1 MHEHHPTAPTTPP
14 SQSVN
19 KHATNTQTC
28 MKATHPRFN
37 PPRNWTIEAP
47 VPTPSSDDAFA
58 EVKAKVD
65 LVKVVQE
72 HVRLTKRNKDL
83 WGLCPFHQEDSP
95 SFKVNPQMQSWYC
108 FGCERSGDV
117 FTFVELIE
125 KTDKR
130 GALQLL
136 AERAGVEL
144 KKLSPEQKERS
155 DSRRRLLAMLKL
167 AAQFYE
173 YVLWSTPAG
182 EKGRKLLEARMVGE
196 ETARRFQLGYAPAG
210 RGFAEYLRAKK
221 RSLQDA
227 QDAGLMRRDGTDFF
241 AERLVIPIRDER
253 GQPLAFTARTV
264 RSDEQRK
271 YINSPETAAYIKGR
285 VIFGLDLARDE
296 ISKKGHAVLMEGQFD
311 VITAHHHGVT
321 NAVASSGTALTDDQV
336 RLLKRF
342 TDEVLLV
349 FDADRAGRAA
359 AFKAIEL
366 AAAHQ
371 MRTRVATVTPPAKDP
386 DEFLRAAGAEAP
398 QRWDE
403 LAAAA
408 LSGWEFWI
416 KDALTGLNPGNPNQL
431 ELAASRAREVLEK
444 IPDPAVRETYRE
456 RAASWI
462 GVQPHLLTAQA
473 NPLPPSGGRVRER
486 GGEAPGNGKAGL
498 AARLVGKKLTV
509 GRYLLQLL
517 AVRPVAFE
525 RVRTK
530 LTPDEL
536 DEEDRGIYERM
547 LETYERG
554 GASGLETELAE
565 YPAEEQD
572 LIRRAWAAPPP
583 SVDDEVAV
591 ELAERIR
598 LDHMKGLH
606 SGIIRELSE
615 AESGKDS
622 ERVARLEAKARELAR
637 AINDLERRS

>member
-1 MHEHHPTAPTTPP
+1 
-14 SQSVN
+14 
-19 KHATNTQTC
+19 
-28 MKATHPRFN
+28 
-37 PPRNWTIEAP
+37 

-72 HVRLTKRNKDL
+72 HVRLTKKNRDFV
-83 WGLCPFHQEDSP
+83 GLCPFHQEDTP
-95 SFKVNPQMQSWYC
+95 SFTVHPDKQSWYC
-108 FGCERSGDV
+108 FGCQRHGDV

-130 GALQLL
+130 GALQSL

-155 DSRRRLLAMLKL
+155 DSRKRVLTMLKL

-182 EKGRKLLEARMVGE
+182 EKGRRLLEARMVGE

-227 QDAGLMRRDGTDFF
+227 QDAGLMRRDGSDFF

-253 GQPLAFTARTV
+253 GQPLAFTARAV
-264 RSDEQRK
+264 RADEQRK
-271 YINSPETAAYIKGR
+271 YINSPETPAYIKGR

-296 ISKKGHAVLMEGQFD
+296 IIKKGHAVLMEGQFD

-342 TDEVLLV
+342 TDELLLV
-349 FDADRAGRAA
+349 FDADRAGKAA

-366 AAAHQ
+366 ASAHQ

-386 DEFLRAAGAEAP
+386 DEFLRAAGAQAAEK
-398 QRWDE
+398 WEE

-408 LSGWEFWI
+408 PSGWEFWI
-416 KDALTGLNPGNPNQL
+416 KDSLTGLNPGNPNQL

-444 IPDPAVRETYRE
+444 IPDAAVRDTYRE
-456 RAASWI
+456 RAAGWI
-462 GVQPHLLTAQA
+462 GVQPHLLTAQ
-473 NPLPPSGGRVRER
+473 PSPSPRSGAR
-486 GGEAPGNGKAGL
+486 GGAESNGKSGL
-498 AARLVGKKLTV
+498 APRLTGKNLSV

-525 RVRTK
+525 RVRTQI
-530 LTPDEL
+530 TPEEL
-536 DEEDRGIYERM
+536 DEEDRGIYVRM
-547 LETYERG
+547 LESYERG
-554 GASGLETELAE
+554 GVSGLETELAG
-565 YPAEEQD
+565 YPPEEQD

-591 ELAERIR
+591 ELADRIR

-637 AINDLERRS
+637 AINELERRG

>member
-1 MHEHHPTAPTTPP
+1 M
-14 SQSVN
+14 
-19 KHATNTQTC
+19 
-28 MKATHPRFN
+28 
-37 PPRNWTIEAP
+37 
-47 VPTPSSDDAFA
+47 PTPSSDDAFA

-72 HVRLTKRNKDL
+72 HVRLTKRNKDF

-95 SFKVNPQMQSWYC
+95 SFKVNPQLQSWYC

-117 FTFVELIE
+117 FTFVELVE

-130 GALQLL
+130 GALQML

-144 KKLSPEQKERS
+144 RKLSPEQKERS

-167 AAQFYE
+167 AAQYDE

-182 EKGRKLLEARMVGE
+182 EVGRRLVADRDVGE
-196 ETARRFQLGYAPAG
+196 ETARRFQRGYAPAG

-221 RSLQDA
+221 RSLADA
-227 QDAGLMRRDGTDFF
+227 QDAGLTRRDGSDFF
-241 AERLVIPIRDER
+241 AQRLVIPIRDER

-264 RSDEQRK
+264 RVDEPRK

-296 ISKKGHAVLMEGQFD
+296 IAKRGHAVLMEGQFD
-311 VITAHHHGVT
+311 VITAHQFGVQ

-349 FDADRAGRAA
+349 FAADRAGRAA
-359 AFKAIEL
+359 AFRAVEL
-366 AAAHQ
+366 ASAHQ
-371 MRTRVATVTPPAKDP
+371 MRTRVATVTAPAKDP

-398 QRWDE
+398 QRWEE

-408 LSGWEFWI
+408 PSGWEFWI
-416 KDALTGLNPGNPNQL
+416 KDALTGLNTGNPNHL
-431 ELAASRAREVLEK
+431 ELAASKAREVLEK

-456 RAASWI
+456 RAAGWI
-462 GVQPHLLTAQA
+462 GVQPHLLTAQPQA
-473 NPLPPSGGRVRER
+473 KRA
-486 GGEAPGNGKAGL
+486 EAVSRTNGKSGL
-498 AARLVGKKLTV
+498 AARLTGKKLTV

-536 DEEDRGIYERM
+536 DEEDRGIYIRM
-547 LETYERG
+547 LETYERA
-554 GASGLETELAE
+554 GASGLETELAG

-583 SVDDEVAV
+583 SIDDEVAV
-591 ELAERIR
+591 ELAERIT
-598 LDHMKGLH
+598 LDRMRSRR
-606 SGIIRELSE
+606 SGIIREL
-615 AESGKDS
+615 
-622 ERVARLEAKARELAR
+622 
-637 AINDLERRS
+637 

>member
-1 MHEHHPTAPTTPP
+1 MPQLPA
-14 SQSVN
+14 
-19 KHATNTQTC
+19 
-28 MKATHPRFN
+28 
-37 PPRNWTIEAP
+37 
-47 VPTPSSDDAFA
+47 DDAFA

-65 LVKVVQE
+65 LIKVVQE
-72 HVRLTKRNKDL
+72 HVRLTKRNKDF
-83 WGLCPFHQEDSP
+83 WGLCPFHGEDSP

-155 DSRRRLLAMLKL
+155 DSRKRLLAMLKL
-167 AAQFYE
+167 AAQYYE
-173 YVLWSTPAG
+173 YVLWSMPAG
-182 EKGRKLLEARMVGE
+182 EKGRALLEARKVTE

-221 RSLQDA
+221 KSLQDA
-227 QDAGLMRRDGTDFF
+227 QDAGLMRRDGADFF
-241 AERLVIPIRDER
+241 AERLVVPIRDER
-253 GQPLAFTARTV
+253 GQPLAFTARAV
-264 RSDEQRK
+264 RPDEQRK
-271 YINSPETAAYIKGR
+271 YINSPETAAYVKGR
-285 VIFGLDLARDE
+285 VIFGLDMAKDE
-296 ISKKGHAVLMEGQFD
+296 ITRRGHAVLMEGQFD
-311 VITAHHHGVT
+311 VITAHQSGVT
-321 NAVASSGTALTDDQV
+321 NAVASSGTALTEEQV

-349 FDADRAGRAA
+349 FDADRAGRQA

-398 QRWDE
+398 QRWEE
-403 LAAAA
+403 LVSVA

-416 KDALTGLNPGNPNQL
+416 KDALTGLNPGNPNHL
-431 ELAASRAREVLEK
+431 EIAAGRAREVLER
-444 IPDPAVRETYRE
+444 IPDAAVRETYRE
-456 RAASWI
+456 RAAGWI
-462 GVQPHLLTAQA
+462 GVQPHLLS
-473 NPLPPSGGRVRER
+473 PLLPSAKGAEAGRNGAKEGGK
-486 GGEAPGNGKAGL
+486 GSL
-498 AARLVGKKLTV
+498 AARLTGKKVSV

-536 DEEDRGIYERM
+536 DEEDRVLYGRM
-547 LETYERG
+547 LESFERG
-554 GASGLETELAE
+554 GTSGLESDLAS
-565 YPAEEQD
+565 YSAEEQD

-583 SVDDEVAV
+583 SVDDELAE

-598 LDHMKGLH
+598 LDHMKRLH

-615 AESGKDS
+615 AERGKDS
-622 ERVARLEAKARELAR
+622 ERVARLEAQARDLQR
-637 AINDLERRS
+637 AITDLERRG

>member
-1 MHEHHPTAPTTPP
+1 
-14 SQSVN
+14 
-19 KHATNTQTC
+19 
-28 MKATHPRFN
+28 
-37 PPRNWTIEAP
+37 
-47 VPTPSSDDAFA
+47 VPTPGSDDAFA

-72 HVRLTKRNKDL
+72 HVRLTKRNKDF

-144 KKLSPEQKERS
+144 RKLSPEQKERS
-155 DSRRRLLAMLKL
+155 DSRKRLLAMLKL

-182 EKGRKLLEARMVGE
+182 EPGRRLLETRQVNE
-196 ETARRFQLGYAPAG
+196 ENARRFQLGYAPAG

-221 RSLQDA
+221 RSLADA
-227 QDAGLMRRDGTDFF
+227 QEGGLLRRDGTDFF

-264 RSDEQRK
+264 RADEQRK
-271 YINSPETAAYIKGR
+271 YINSPETPAYVKGR

-296 ISKKGHAVLMEGQFD
+296 IARRGHAVLMEGQFD
-311 VITAHHHGVT
+311 VITAHGAGIQNV
-321 NAVASSGTALTDDQV
+321 VASSGTALTDDQV

-342 TDEVLLV
+342 TDELLLV
-349 FDADRAGRAA
+349 FDADRAGRQAA
-359 AFKAIEL
+359 QKAVLL

-371 MRTRVATVTPPAKDP
+371 MRTRVATVSGAKDP
-386 DEFLRAAGAEAP
+386 DEFLRSAGADAAKQWE
-398 QRWDE
+398 E
-403 LAAAA
+403 LAAKAPSGFEFGMEEAA
-408 LSGWEFWI
+408 
-416 KDALTGLNPGNPNQL
+416 AGLNLSNANHV
-431 ELAASRAREVLEK
+431 ELAARKLREWIAQFPVALQE
-444 IPDPAVRETYRE
+444 DYRE
-456 RAASWI
+456 RAKRWM
-462 GVQPHLLTAQA
+462 GVSGHLLAA
-473 NPLPPSGGRVRER
+473 EPDEKRGPGR
-486 GGEAPGNGKAGL
+486 PGPQK
-498 AARLVGKKLTV
+498 VGKNGLESSPTGKKMTV

-517 AVRPVAFE
+517 AVRPVAFDL
-525 RVRTK
+525 VRTK
-530 LTPDEL
+530 ITPDEL

-547 LETYERG
+547 LETYERAG
-554 GASGLETELAE
+554 VSGLEKELAG

-591 ELAERIR
+591 ELAERIV
-598 LDHMKGLH
+598 LDRMRGRR

-615 AESGKDS
+615 AERGKDS
-622 ERVARLEAKARELAR
+622 ERVARLEAEARELGH
-637 AINDLERRS
+637 AIADMERRG

>member
-1 MHEHHPTAPTTPP
+1 M
-14 SQSVN
+14 
-19 KHATNTQTC
+19 
-28 MKATHPRFN
+28 
-37 PPRNWTIEAP
+37 
-47 VPTPSSDDAFA
+47 PTPSSDDAFA

-72 HVRLTKRNKDL
+72 YVRLTKRNKDF

-95 SFKVNPQMQSWYC
+95 SFHVNPQRQSWYC
-108 FGCERSGDV
+108 FGCERKGDV

-130 GALQLL
+130 GALQIL

-144 KKLSPEQKERS
+144 RKLSPDQKERS
-155 DSRRRLLAMLKL
+155 DSRKRLLAMLKL
-167 AAQFYE
+167 AAQYYE
-173 YVLWSTPAG
+173 YVLWSNPAG
-182 EKGRKLLEARMVGE
+182 EPGRRLLESRKVGE
-196 ETARRFQLGYAPAG
+196 ETARRFQLGFAPPG

-221 RSLQDA
+221 KSLQDA
-227 QDAGLMRRDGTDFF
+227 QDAGLMRRDGSDFF

-264 RSDEQRK
+264 RADEQRK
-271 YINSPETAAYIKGR
+271 YINSPETPAYIKGR

-296 ISKKGHAVLMEGQFD
+296 ITKKGHAVLMEGQFD

-321 NAVASSGTALTDDQV
+321 NSVASSGTALTDDQV

-342 TDEVLLV
+342 TDELLLV

-366 AAAHQ
+366 ASAHQ
-371 MRTRVATVTPPAKDP
+371 MRTRVATIPPPAKDP
-386 DEFLRAAGAEAP
+386 DEFLRAAGAQAP
-398 QRWDE
+398 EKWEE
-403 LAAAA
+403 LVAAAP
-408 LSGWEFWI
+408 SGWEFWI
-416 KDALTGLNPGNPNQL
+416 KDSLAGLNPGNPNQL

-456 RAASWI
+456 RAAGWI
-462 GVQPHLLTAQA
+462 GVQPHLLTPQA
-473 NPLPPSGGRVRER
+473 PTPSPARGRAGEGG
-486 GGEAPGNGKAGL
+486 GGTGTNGRNGL
-498 AARLVGKKLTV
+498 APRLPGKKLTV

-525 RVRTK
+525 RVRAK
-530 LTPDEL
+530 LIPEEL
-536 DEEDRGIYERM
+536 DEQDRGIYVRM

-554 GASGLETELAE
+554 GASGLETELAG

-583 SVDDEVAV
+583 SVDDDVAE
-591 ELAERIR
+591 ELAIRVR
-598 LDHMKGLH
+598 LDHMRSLH

-615 AESGKDS
+615 AERGMDS
-622 ERVARLEAKARELAR
+622 ERVARLEAQAGELAR
-637 AINDLERRS
+637 AINDMERSG

>member
-1 MHEHHPTAPTTPP
+1 MWRLWASHN
-14 SQSVN
+14 SQ
-19 KHATNTQTC
+19 
-28 MKATHPRFN
+28 
-37 PPRNWTIEAP
+37 
-47 VPTPSSDDAFA
+47 VPTPASDDAFA

-65 LVKVVQE
+65 LVKIVQE
-72 HVRLTKRNKDL
+72 YVRLTKRNKDF

-95 SFKVNPQMQSWYC
+95 SFHVNPQRQSWYC
-108 FGCERSGDV
+108 FGCERKGDV

-144 KKLSPEQKERS
+144 KKLSPEQKDRA

-167 AAQFYE
+167 AAQYYE

-182 EKGRKLLEARMVGE
+182 EKGRRLLAEREVDE
-196 ETARRFQLGYAPAG
+196 TTARRFQLGYSPAG
-210 RGFAEYLRAKK
+210 LGFAEYLRAKK
-221 RSLQDA
+221 RSLADA
-227 QDAGLMRRDGTDFF
+227 QDAGLLRRDGNDFF

-264 RSDEQRK
+264 RADEQRK
-271 YINSPETAAYIKGR
+271 YINSPETPAYVKGR

-296 ISKKGHAVLMEGQFD
+296 IARRGHAVLMEGQFD
-311 VITAHHHGVT
+311 VITAHRAGIQNT
-321 NAVASSGTALTDDQV
+321 VASSGTALTDDQV

-349 FDADRAGRAA
+349 FDADRAGRQAA
-359 AFKAIEL
+359 QKAVLL

-371 MRTRVATVTPPAKDP
+371 MRTRVATVTGAKDP
-386 DEFLRAAGAEAP
+386 DEFLRGAGTDAAKQWEELVAKAPTGFEFGMEDAAAGLNLSNANHV
-398 QRWDE
+398 E
-403 LAAAA
+403 LAARR
-408 LSGWEFWI
+408 LREWI
-416 KDALTGLNPGNPNQL
+416 AQF
-431 ELAASRAREVLEK
+431 
-444 IPDPAVRETYRE
+444 PATLQEDYRE
-456 RAASWI
+456 RAKRWM
-462 GVQPHLLTAQA
+462 GVSGHLLAAEPDERRATGRPAVSGAGKNGLESVQA
-473 NPLPPSGGRVRER
+473 
-486 GGEAPGNGKAGL
+486 
-498 AARLVGKKLTV
+498 GKKVTV

-517 AVRPVAFE
+517 AVRPVAFD

-530 LTPDEL
+530 ITPDEL
-536 DEEDRGIYERM
+536 DEEDRGIYVRM

-554 GASGLETELAE
+554 GASGLEKELAG

-583 SVDDEVAV
+583 NVDEEVAV

-598 LDHMKGLH
+598 LDHMRGRH

-615 AESGKDS
+615 AERGKDS
-622 ERVARLEAKARELAR
+622 ERVARLEAEARELFR
-637 AINDLERRS
+637 AIIDMERRG